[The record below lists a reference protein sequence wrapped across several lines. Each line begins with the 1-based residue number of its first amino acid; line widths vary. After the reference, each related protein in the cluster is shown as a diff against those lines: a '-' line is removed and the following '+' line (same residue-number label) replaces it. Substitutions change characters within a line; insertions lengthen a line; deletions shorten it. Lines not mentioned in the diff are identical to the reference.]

1 MTEVRTPYDDEID
14 LFELFETIWRGKW
27 LISALVA
34 ISVLSG
40 FVYSQLTPPKFEVS
54 VSFKVNLYSVNAQQ
68 ICNGNVDNVRCI
80 VGQMSK
86 LLMVNLDSD
95 WLYYLNFKNKNSN
108 LAPNLALSTESPLN
122 VKTYDDVFD
131 KLNQTI
137 TNQIYNEALDE
148 LTLIKTEL
156 NDALMS
162 TERVATNILN
172 ATRIIKAIDS
182 GQKAISFGSVA
193 IKKISPKVPLILALS
208 IILGGMIGIVF
219 VLVNNSIRK
228 RKEIA
233 SKV

>member
-1 MTEVRTPYDDEID
+1 MTEVRPPYDDEID
-14 LFELFETIWRGKW
+14 LFELFETLWRGKW
-27 LISALVA
+27 LISAFVA
-34 ISVLSG
+34 ISVMSG
-40 FVYSQLTPPKFEVS
+40 FVYSQLAQPKFEVS
-54 VSFKVNLYSVNAQQ
+54 VSFGAKLYSISDQQ
-68 ICNGNVDNVRCI
+68 ICGRSVNCI
-80 VGQMSK
+80 EGEANKQ
-86 LLMVNLDSD
+86 LMENLDSNWILKD
-95 WLYYLNFKNKNSN
+95 KDSKLV
-108 LAPNLALSTESPLN
+108 LSTEAPLN

-148 LTLIKTEL
+148 LTVIKTEL

-193 IKKISPKVPLILALS
+193 IKKTSPKVPLVLALS
-208 IILGGMIGIVF
+208 ILLGGMIGVVF
-219 VLVNNSIRK
+219 VLVKNTIRK
-228 RKEIA
+228 RKESA

>member
-1 MTEVRTPYDDEID
+1 MQEVRPPYDDELD
-14 LFELFETIWRGKW
+14 LVELFATLWLGKW
-27 LISALVA
+27 LISAFVA

-54 VSFKVNLYSVNAQQ
+54 VSFAVKLYSVSAQQ
-68 ICNGNVDNVRCI
+68 ICEGVECMQNEVSKQLMEDLDSNWNLTNKD
-80 VGQMSK
+80 SK
-86 LLMVNLDSD
+86 L
-95 WLYYLNFKNKNSN
+95 
-108 LAPNLALSTESPLN
+108 ALTTEAPLN

-137 TNQIYNEALDE
+137 TNQIHNEALDE
-148 LTLIKTEL
+148 LTVIKTEL

-193 IKKISPKVPLILALS
+193 IKKKSPKVPLILALS
-208 IILGGMIGIVF
+208 IVFGGLIGVIF
-219 VLVNNSIRK
+219 VLVNNTIRK
-228 RKEIA
+228 RKESA